1 MDHPLCTVPSND
13 AGNAGIR
20 DSTPLPDDPAKPVA
34 ALGLHYG
41 VHVLPGYKAGT
52 EGDGQRCHIPAGAKV
67 ALGQNSVHYDL
78 RLCPGNTGSFRVNEH
93 RNSALRPDG
102 LCLLQRFN
110 TDSTQ
115 TLNSCFAFVHC
126 FTQGHLTADGRGL
139 CRFQHQHPQP
149 GAPQPV
155 DGSGGK
161 VAAAA
166 HDN

>member
-1 MDHPLCTVPSND
+1 MDHPLCTVPAND
-13 AGNAGIR
+13 AGDAGIG
-20 DSTPLPDDPAKPVA
+20 DSAPLPDDPAKPVA
-34 ALGLHYG
+34 ALGFYHGIY
-41 VHVLPGYKAGT
+41 VLPGYKAGAK
-52 EGDGQRCHIPAGAKV
+52 GNSQRCHIPAGAKV
-67 ALGQNSVHYDL
+67 ALGQNGIHYDL

-110 TDSTQ
+110 ADGAQ
-115 TLNSCFAFVHC
+115 TLNSGFAFIHC
-126 FTQGHLTADGRGL
+126 FTQSYLTADGCGL
-139 CRFQHQHPQP
+139 CRFQYQHSQP

-155 DGSGGK
+155 DGTGGK